1 MDLRFPIGQFEKAE
15 GYTEEERAR
24 FIAEIE
30 ETPARLRRA
39 VEGLTAEQ
47 LEAPYRP
54 DGWTV
59 RQVAHHLPD
68 SHMNGYS
75 RMKMALTEDEPA
87 IKTYAEDAWARLAD
101 TRTVPVEVSLAL
113 LDALHVRWT
122 VLWRSLTPADFAR
135 TFKHPEWGSLKLEQH
150 LALYAWHG
158 RHHVAHVTSL
168 RERMGW

>member
-1 MDLRFPIGQFEKAE
+1 MDLRFPVGQFEKAE
-15 GYTEEERAR
+15 GYTADERAR

-30 ETPARLRRA
+30 ETPARLRAA
-39 VEGLTAEQ
+39 VAGLTAEQ

-101 TRTVPVEVSLAL
+101 TRAVPVEVSLAL

-122 VLWRSLTPADFAR
+122 VLWRSLTPAEFAR
-135 TFKHPEWGSLKLEQH
+135 TFKHPEWGALTLEQH